1 MCYNKDRKEV
11 KKMFDFYFTDE
22 VTGEDF
28 LVECDTFR
36 EAKIIAYENFEEP
49 HFIEKLTVEQGE
61 ALGLDTY

>member
-1 MCYNKDRKEV
+1 
-11 KKMFDFYFTDE
+11 MFDFYFTDE

-36 EAKIIAYENFEEP
+36 EAKIIAYENFEQP